1 MDSDL
6 IKATRLVP
14 CPVVL
19 LSVGD
24 NDVRDVM
31 TATAMFVS
39 ENPPLFN
46 VSIARHIM
54 TYELLEKS
62 GEFVLNI
69 PSQDQAQLAKQLGA
83 VHGRDVDKF
92 EKFSLETETAVKV
105 KAPLIKKCFANIEC
119 KVITS
124 YPASTY
130 TVYLGAV
137 VAYKSDPHL
146 SSLVWMD
153 NKYFALEKPLDL

>member
-14 CPVVL
+14 CPVVF
-19 LSVGD
+19 LSVAE
-24 NDVRDVM
+24 NHVRDVM

-39 ENPPLFN
+39 EEMPLVN
-46 VSIARHIM
+46 ISVARHVL
-54 TYELLEKS
+54 THELLEKS

-69 PSQDQAQLAKQLGA
+69 PSKDQARLAKQLGA

-92 EKFSLETETAVKV
+92 ERFSLETETAAKV
-105 KAPLIKKCFANIEC
+105 KAPLIKKCYANIEC

-124 YPASTY
+124 YPVSTY

-137 VAYKSDPHL
+137 VAYKSDPDL
-146 SSLVWMD
+146 SPLVWMD
-153 NKYFALEKPLDL
+153 DKYFTLEKTSA